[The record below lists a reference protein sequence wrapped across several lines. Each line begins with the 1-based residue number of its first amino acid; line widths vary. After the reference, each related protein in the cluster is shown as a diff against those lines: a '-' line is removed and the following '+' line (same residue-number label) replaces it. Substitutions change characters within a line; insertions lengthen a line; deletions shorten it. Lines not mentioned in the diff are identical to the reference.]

1 MIIFALYIYNQ
12 DRSSTM
18 NKTESKIRGSGT
30 GDIKIY
36 DTDPRTAA
44 MLMAIVASS
53 MNVPLSN
60 LRFISIRELK
70 GNEK

>member
-1 MIIFALYIYNQ
+1 
-12 DRSSTM
+12 M